1 MDPNNDPRRP
11 SLEFPSMAD
20 TVSNSNISS
29 KRSGERNQTS
39 VADKK
44 KLKVLKQALKDERN
58 DKQQLND
65 QIATLTLRN
74 KELAKENESISTKYL
89 SLYDENDRL
98 QEYLQTLQ
106 YKIQNGTANK
116 VCSLLQVTNFINYL
130 EHFRRNGRRTKTP
143 GMDKE
148 GR

>member
-74 KELAKENESISTKYL
+74 KELAKENESLSTKYL

-116 VCSLLQVTNFINYL
+116 VCSLLQVTNCINYL

-143 GMDKE
+143 RMDKK